1 MEIQFTCTV
10 SKICTSREITPRF
23 KLKMNNF
30 GSHFKKKRVIT
41 IRVSFLGPGH
51 GHSVATDVH
60 NLDPWM
66 KLHLV
71 SEQEFS
77 FECLPVLL
85 CQIMF

>member
-1 MEIQFTCTV
+1 MKIQFTCTF
-10 SKICTSREITPRF
+10 SKICTSCEITPRF

-30 GSHFKKKRVIT
+30 SSHFKKMVAM
-41 IRVSFLGPGH
+41 IRVSFQGPGH
-51 GHSVATDVH
+51 SHSVATDVH
-60 NLDPWM
+60 NLDQWM
-66 KLHLV
+66 KLHFV